1 MKIGDGKIITP
12 LLKVMPPS
20 SGFFSVPGMGDNS
33 AVKVRYALGSRK
45 R

>member
-1 MKIGDGKIITP
+1 MKYGADGFVRAVN
-12 LLKVMPPS
+12 LS
-20 SGFFSVPGMGDNS
+20 APGMGDNS